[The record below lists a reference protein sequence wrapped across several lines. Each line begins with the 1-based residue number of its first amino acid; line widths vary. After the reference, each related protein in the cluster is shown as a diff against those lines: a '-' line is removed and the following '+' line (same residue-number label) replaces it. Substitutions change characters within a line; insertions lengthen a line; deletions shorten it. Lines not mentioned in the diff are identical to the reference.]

1 MPPPPG
7 ASTMVFPIMD
17 GPHEE
22 DKGIAGM
29 AGLLGPVG
37 LGSSLASQLSPFSFP
52 FLIIIIHSYFPIGK

>member
-1 MPPPPG
+1 
-7 ASTMVFPIMD
+7 MVFPIMD